1 VTAQQRTRKRIT
13 ESNGNS
19 SAVPWR
25 RVVNAIARK
34 RGAVAP
40 DGAVLVAIS
49 GIDASGKGH
58 LAANIA
64 DRLQMEGLK
73 VALIGADDWLNLPD
87 VCINRDNRAGHF
99 YEHAMRFG
107 EMFERLIIPLK
118 EKREISFIADCA
130 DAKATAYRKRQY
142 DFGDIDI
149 ILLEG
154 IFLLKPAYRHHFDL
168 TVWIDCSF
176 EVALKRAI
184 ERGQEGLPPAETI
197 KVFKTIYFPAQLIH
211 LARDNPRE
219 AAGYIFT
226 NDKF

>member
-40 DGAVLVAIS
+40 DRAVLVAIS